1 VTDDLFHD
9 PAHKII
15 FRTILENPEELIHN
29 QKKFDL
35 FAGFEKEL
43 ANIEEIED
51 HDLSLE
57 EMVRRFTR
65 FIKIFRLKKQLSHL
79 EMLQNRLMENRE
91 LNPKEKE
98 DEMLTMGMEIRRINI
113 ELQQLSLQKGGITN
127 G

>member
-1 VTDDLFHD
+1 MIPLKAEPLVAVERQFLKWMLVHLEVVTKIQERVSDDLFHD

-15 FRTILENPEELIHN
+15 FQTILENSEELIQN
-29 QKKFDL
+29 QKKIDL

-43 ANIEEIED
+43 ANIEQIED

-79 EMLQNRLMENRE
+79 EMLQNRLTE
-91 LNPKEKE
+91 
-98 DEMLTMGMEIRRINI
+98 T
-113 ELQQLSLQKGGITN
+113 GI
-127 G
+127 